1 VRVPVPVTCHL
12 ETLQSP
18 PMKVP
23 MLQLYVTIEQT
34 TLRWGEKMRR
44 DEPEMTNLAAIGPSD
59 PKRSPRATI
68 LAVDDDAGA
77 AGTLRDLLE
86 FAGYQV
92 LMASRGSEAKQ
103 LLEEFNPDL
112 VILDI
117 VLPDVDGLV
126 LVSELRAIA
135 DVPIIMV
142 SGTTRKRDATLALR
156 LGADDFVWKPYDIYD
171 LEARIEAVLRR
182 ARQQH
187 ESAAMPVHEEGPQ
200 QYVVGELVVDRMR
213 RHVTLGGKELQLTPT
228 EYRLLTTLVSR
239 PGDVFSRDE
248 LAQKVWGYQ
257 DASSGR
263 AIDVHIRRLRV
274 KLDSGAVPPPP
285 IISVRGFGYKI
296 APNEQPEFSV
306 A

>member
-1 VRVPVPVTCHL
+1 
-12 ETLQSP
+12 
-18 PMKVP
+18 
-23 MLQLYVTIEQT
+23 
-34 TLRWGEKMRR
+34 MRR
-44 DEPEMTNLAAIGPSD
+44 DEPDLTNLSTIGSSE
-59 PKRSPRATI
+59 PKRTPRASI
-68 LAVDDDAGA
+68 LAVDDDPNA

-92 LMASRGSEAKQ
+92 WMAATGAEAKQ
-103 LLEEFNPDL
+103 MLEEVRPDL

-117 VLPDVDGLV
+117 MLPDVDGLV
-126 LVSELRAIA
+126 LCSELQKTAN
-135 DVPIIMV
+135 VPIIMV

-156 LGADDFVWKPYDIYD
+156 LGADDFIWKPYDTYD

-182 ARQQH
+182 SHQQH
-187 ESAAMPVHEEGPQ
+187 VAAASTNQEGPP
-200 QYVVGELVVDRMR
+200 QYQVGELIVDRLR

-228 EYRLLTTLVSR
+228 EYRLLCTLVSR

-248 LAQKVWGYQ
+248 LAQRVWGYQ

-296 APNEQPEFSV
+296 AQNEGLNSSV